1 MRQKGK
7 RELERESGEC
17 GSKRKEGRVRKTVLQ
32 MQSWPGARNAELVC
46 NGAAKTGMAAGAAT
60 HSDTPSRGGS
70 EAEGDFLDVSIFAF
84 FLRSEE
90 GQKAGSLAVVLLRRL
105 ASAKFDA
112 TSCVRGAPK
121 RKHPRAK
128 FCSLHRQ

>member
-1 MRQKGK
+1 MPSSFAVEPQKRAWQPALLTPTLRDEEGA
-7 RELERESGEC
+7 ER
-17 GSKRKEGRVRKTVLQ
+17 R
-32 MQSWPGARNAELVC
+32 
-46 NGAAKTGMAAGAAT
+46 
-60 HSDTPSRGGS
+60 
-70 EAEGDFLDVSIFAF
+70 EGDFLDVSIFAF

-112 TSCVRGAPK
+112 TSCVRGVPK
-121 RKHPRAK
+121 REHPRAK